1 MYFQRIVSLAPSNT
15 ESVFSLEAG
24 SRLVGVT
31 DYCNYP
37 EEAKLI
43 EKIGGFSTPD
53 IEKMLSLSPDLVLG
67 MDFHQ
72 KMGIPQKI
80 EEKGIPCPLLSSAS
94 LLDAPKN
101 IVHVGKMLGC
111 EEKAKEIARELES
124 KMNGILKKAKRA
136 TRKVR
141 VCYLC
146 DINCTAW
153 RSCYMS
159 RLIELLGGL
168 NIAKNIQGKDRNSL
182 VMKICLQDPE
192 VIIFSKGH
200 TESRDLLSLVIKS
213 PLFWETK
220 AYKRNRIYSLKAELI
235 SRPGPRAAKGLET
248 LARFIHPELFEE

>member
-15 ESVFSLEAG
+15 ETVFSLEAG

-43 EKIGGFSTPD
+43 EKIGGFSIPD
-53 IEKMLSLSPDLVLG
+53 IEKILSLSPDLVLA

-72 KMGIPQKI
+72 KMEISQRMEKEGIS
-80 EEKGIPCPLLSSAS
+80 CPLLSSAS

-101 IVHVGKMLGC
+101 IVHVGKILGC
-111 EEKAKEIARELES
+111 EEKAEETARELEC
-124 KMNGILKKAKRA
+124 KMDWILKKMKR
-136 TRKVR
+136 TPRKVR

-146 DINCTAW
+146 SINCVAW

-159 RLIELLGGL
+159 KLIELLEGL
-168 NIAKNIQGKDRNSL
+168 NIARDIQGEDRDSL
-182 VMKICLQDPE
+182 VMEICLQDPE
-192 VIIFSKGH
+192 VIIFSEGH
-200 TESRDLLSLVIKS
+200 RESRDLLSFVTQT

-220 AYKRNRIYSLKAELI
+220 AYKMNRIYGLRAELI
-235 SRPGPRAAKGLET
+235 CRPGPRAAKGIET

>member
-1 MYFQRIVSLAPSNT
+1 MHFQRIVSLAPSNT
-15 ESVFSLEAG
+15 EIVFSLGAG

-53 IEKMLSLSPDLVLG
+53 IEKILSLSPDLVLG

-72 KMGIPQKI
+72 KMGIPQKL
-80 EEKGIPCPLLSSAS
+80 EEKGIHCLLLSSAS

-101 IVHVGKMLGC
+101 IVQAGKILGC
-111 EEKAKEIARELES
+111 EEKAEEIARELKN
-124 KMNGILKKAKRA
+124 KMDEILKKAKSA

-146 DINCTAW
+146 DINCFAW

-168 NIAKNIQGKDRNSL
+168 NIARDIQEKDRNSL

-192 VIIFSKGH
+192 VIICSEGH
-200 TESRDLLSLVIKS
+200 RESQDLLSFVIKS
-213 PLFWETK
+213 PLFWKTM
-220 AYKRNRIYSLKAELI
+220 AYKMNRIYSLKAELI

-248 LARFIHPELFEE
+248 LARFIHPELFKE